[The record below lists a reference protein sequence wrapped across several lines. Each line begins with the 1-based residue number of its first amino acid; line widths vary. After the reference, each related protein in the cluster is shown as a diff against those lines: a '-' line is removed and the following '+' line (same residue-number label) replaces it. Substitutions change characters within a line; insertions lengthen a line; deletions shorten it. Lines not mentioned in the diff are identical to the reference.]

1 VKGNI
6 VGIDGLPGALSPL
19 QDLNLSQREED
30 RLKDIHSLKGNG
42 TMEEQRQGLRKVS
55 KEFEAIFI
63 RQMIASMRKTIGEGG
78 LLNKSNGEKIFED
91 MLDEEWAKKLSSR
104 GGKGS
109 LSDILYRQL
118 SRQMGLAEEG
128 NGPQEGEG
136 VDFAKLVSGTG
147 TPPVGLPSSGRRK
160 P

>member
-1 VKGNI
+1 M
-6 VGIDGLPGALSPL
+6 SPL
-19 QDLNLSQREED
+19 QDMNLSKREEEK
-30 RLKDIHSLKGNG
+30 LKNIHLLKGNG
-42 TMEEQRQGLRKVS
+42 TLEERRQGLLKAS

-63 RQMIASMRKTIGEGG
+63 RQMIASMRKTVGEGG

-109 LSDILYRQL
+109 LSDVLYRQL
-118 SRQMGLAEEG
+118 SRQMGLAEEV
-128 NGPQEGEG
+128 NGPQEGEKN
-136 VDFAKLVSGTG
+136 DFAKLIRGTG
-147 TPPVGLPSSGRRK
+147 TPPIGLPVSGRKR

>member
-1 VKGNI
+1 M
-6 VGIDGLPGALSPL
+6 GIDGLPGALSPL
-19 QDLNLSQREED
+19 QSLNLNQREEEK
-30 RLKDIHSLKGNG
+30 LKNIHSLTGSG
-42 TMEEQRQGLRKVS
+42 TLEERRQGLQKAS

-63 RQMIASMRKTIGEGG
+63 RQMISSMRKTVGEGG
-78 LLNKSNGEKIFED
+78 LLNKSNGQKIFED

-118 SRQMGLAEEG
+118 SRQMGLAEAEH
-128 NGPQEGEG
+128 GPQEGEK
-136 VDFAKLVSGTG
+136 VDFAKLVPGTG
-147 TPPVGLPSSGRRK
+147 TPPIGLPASGRRK

>member
-1 VKGNI
+1 

-19 QDLNLSQREED
+19 QNFNLSQREEEK
-30 RLKDIHSLKGNG
+30 LKNIDLLKGNG
-42 TMEEQRQGLRKVS
+42 TLEERRQGLRKAS
-55 KEFEAIFI
+55 KEFESIFI
-63 RQMIASMRKTIGEGG
+63 RQMISSMRKTIGEGG

-91 MLDEEWAKKLSSR
+91 MLDEEWAKKLASR

-118 SRQMGLAEEG
+118 SRQMGLAEEEHD
-128 NGPQEGEG
+128 PQKGEG
-136 VDFAKLVSGTG
+136 VDFAKLVPGTG
-147 TPPVGLPSSGRRK
+147 TPPIGLPASGRKR